1 LQYITVSTQ
10 IVQPSHDPTQD
21 LHWIPLEETYI
32 ADKQIDSEFLNL
44 NVNNWKVIVTHRRAI
59 EHYKFHISSN
69 IPILC
74 VGAKTKLY
82 LEAQGYTD
90 ITYHKSATEIMLED
104 RYYYFWLRGD
114 KFKVDF
120 AGTLENVVG
129 CRTYSTSSLRNN
141 VNKITNLQPSKLL
154 VYSQEQYKLIKESGY
169 VPDTLIIVP
178 SIKIG
183 NDKWP
188 EVITVNPA

>member
-1 LQYITVSTQ
+1 
-10 IVQPSHDPTQD
+10 
-21 LHWIPLEETYI
+21 
-32 ADKQIDSEFLNL
+32 
-44 NVNNWKVIVTHRRAI
+44 
-59 EHYKFHISSN
+59 
-69 IPILC
+69 
-74 VGAKTKLY
+74 
-82 LEAQGYTD
+82 
-90 ITYHKSATEIMLED
+90 
-104 RYYYFWLRGD
+104 
-114 KFKVDF
+114 
-120 AGTLENVVG
+120 
-129 CRTYSTSSLRNN
+129 LRNN